1 MLGPASCACRT
12 ARPRCR
18 YATGIGQWDTGASL
32 SRQWS
37 QGASMISSQSGKGGA
52 PSPAPNLALPDARSG
67 PTALRM
73 ALGAQL
79 RRLREAGDLTTG
91 DAAEAIRA
99 THSKISRLERGRTA
113 ARQRDVA
120 DLLTLYGVTD
130 EAERGG
136 LLILARQAGAQ
147 GWWQQY
153 SDILPKWLELY
164 IGLGKAASI
173 IRTYEVQFVHGLM
186 QTEDYA
192 RAVILI
198 SNAHAPAAEIDR
210 RVSIRMERQRLLT
223 QPGAPDLWAVL
234 DEAALRRAPD
244 GPKVMLA
251 QLEHLLQ
258 IADLPNVTIQVVPF
272 HVGPHAAAGG
282 PFTILRFPEP
292 DLPDL
297 VYLEQLN
304 SALYLDQP
312 DDVTGYLTV
321 MNQLCVQAET
331 PAASKAMLRA
341 LLKKT

>member
-1 MLGPASCACRT
+1 
-12 ARPRCR
+12 
-18 YATGIGQWDTGASL
+18 
-32 SRQWS
+32 
-37 QGASMISSQSGKGGA
+37 MISDRA
-52 PSPAPNLALPDARSG
+52 RNSPAARAPANGALVGARCG
-67 PTALRM
+67 PTALRI

-79 RRLREAGDLTTG
+79 RRLREASSLTTG
-91 DAAEAIRA
+91 QAAEAIRA
-99 THSKISRLERGRTA
+99 THSKISRLERGRSG

-130 EAERGG
+130 EAEREE
-136 LLILARQAGAQ
+136 LLALARQAGAP

-153 SDILPKWLELY
+153 SDILPKWFELY
-164 IGLGKAASI
+164 IGLEKAASI

-192 RAVILI
+192 RAIILVG
-198 SNAHAPAAEIDR
+198 NAHASAEEIDR
-210 RVSIRMERQRLLT
+210 RVSVRMKRQQQLT
-223 QPGAPDLWAVL
+223 RPGAPELWAVL

-244 GPKVMLA
+244 GPQVMRA

-258 IADLPNVTIQVVPF
+258 LTELPNVTLQIVPF

-304 SALYLDQP
+304 SASYLDQS
-312 DDVTGYLTV
+312 DDVIDYVTV
-321 MNQLCVQAET
+321 MDELCVQAAT
-331 PAASKAMLRA
+331 RTTSKDMLRT
-341 LLKKT
+341 LLKQT